1 MAPSNTAPARILIV
15 DDHPIVRL
23 GFRRLIDAHPALSV
37 VVEADS
43 AEVALEAVAKTDIDL
58 AIVDLSLKD
67 GSGLELIRTL
77 REAAADVSILV
88 LSIHDEALFAER
100 CLMAG
105 AQGYIMKHEAVD
117 GLVKAIQQ
125 VLAGHVFVSERILQ
139 SRLERPD
146 ARPLGDRVGNLTNRE
161 FEIFE
166 LIGRGSSTAAI
177 ASRLDV
183 SVKTVEAHRS
193 NIKIKLNL
201 KTAADVVR
209 HAAAWANR
217 F

>member
-1 MAPSNTAPARILIV
+1 M
-15 DDHPIVRL
+15 
-23 GFRRLIDAHPALSV
+23 
-37 VVEADS
+37 
-43 AEVALEAVAKTDIDL
+43 
-58 AIVDLSLKD
+58 
-67 GSGLELIRTL
+67 
-77 REAAADVSILV
+77 
-88 LSIHDEALFAER
+88 
-100 CLMAG
+100 
-105 AQGYIMKHEAVD
+105 
-117 GLVKAIQQ
+117 
-125 VLAGHVFVSERILQ
+125 SERILQ